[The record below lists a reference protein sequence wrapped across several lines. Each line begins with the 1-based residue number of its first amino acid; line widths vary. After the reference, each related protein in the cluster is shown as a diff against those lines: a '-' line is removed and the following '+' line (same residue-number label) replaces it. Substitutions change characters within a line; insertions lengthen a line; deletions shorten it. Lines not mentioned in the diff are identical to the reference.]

1 MTTRITSELFLV
13 DSSGWLEYITEE
25 SKASSFA
32 HYLENEAAV
41 VVPSLVIYEVYRQLA
56 RHRGKPLADR
66 FFSQALHCRVVPFD
80 EMMALAAADLSLNH
94 RLALTDAILYATA
107 RAHHA
112 QFVTANT
119 KLRGLP
125 AVIIP

>member
-1 MTTRITSELFLV
+1 VTIRTTSELYLV
-13 DSSGWLEYITEE
+13 DSSGWLEYITED
-25 SKASSFA
+25 SKAPAFA

-41 VVPSLVIYEVYRQLA
+41 IVPSLVIYEVCRQLA

-66 FFSQALHCRVVPFD
+66 FLSQALHCRVVPLD
-80 EMMALAAADLSLNH
+80 EMTALAAADASLNH
-94 RLALTDAILYATA
+94 RLAMTDALLYATA

-112 QFVTANT
+112 QFVTGNT

>member
-1 MTTRITSELFLV
+1 VTTRTNSELYLV
-13 DSSGWLEYITEE
+13 DSSGWLEYITED
-25 SKASSFA
+25 SRAGSFA

-41 VVPSLVIYEVYRQLA
+41 LMPSLVIYEVYRQLS

-80 EMMALAAADLSLNH
+80 EMTALAAADLSLNH
-94 RLALTDAILYATA
+94 RLALNDAILYATA

-125 AVIIP
+125 GVIIP

>member
-1 MTTRITSELFLV
+1 VTTRTTSELYLV
-13 DSSGWLEYITEE
+13 DSSGWLEYLTED
-25 SKASSFA
+25 SKAPLFA

-41 VVPSLVIYEVYRQLA
+41 IVPSLVIYEVYRQLA

-66 FFSQALHCRVVPFD
+66 FLSQALHCRVVPPD
-80 EMMALAAADLSLNH
+80 ENRAPPAANSTLTHPLAI
-94 RLALTDAILYATA
+94 TDALLHATA

-112 QFVTANT
+112 QFVTTNT

>member
-1 MTTRITSELFLV
+1 VTTRITSELFLV

>member
-1 MTTRITSELFLV
+1 VTTRTTSELFLV
-13 DSSGWLEYITEE
+13 DSSGWLEYLSEE
-25 SKASSFA
+25 SKASAFA
-32 HYLENEAAV
+32 HYLENESAV
-41 VVPSLVIYEVYRQLA
+41 IMPSLVIYEVYRQLA

-66 FFSQALHCRVVPFD
+66 FFSQALQCRVVPFD
-80 EMMALAAADLSLNH
+80 EMTALAAADASLNH

-119 KLRGLP
+119 RLRGLP

>member
-1 MTTRITSELFLV
+1 L
-13 DSSGWLEYITEE
+13 
-25 SKASSFA
+25 FA

-41 VVPSLVIYEVYRQLA
+41 IVPSLVIYEVYRQLA

-66 FFSQALHCRVVPFD
+66 FLSQALHCRVVPLD
-80 EMMALAAADLSLNH
+80 EMTALAAADVSLNH
-94 RLALTDAILYATA
+94 RLAMTDALLYATA
-107 RAHHA
+107 RTHQA
-112 QFVTANT
+112 QFVTTNT

>member
-1 MTTRITSELFLV
+1 MT
-13 DSSGWLEYITEE
+13 
-25 SKASSFA
+25 
-32 HYLENEAAV
+32 
-41 VVPSLVIYEVYRQLA
+41 
-56 RHRGKPLADR
+56 
-66 FFSQALHCRVVPFD
+66 
-80 EMMALAAADLSLNH
+80 ALAAADLSLNH
-94 RLALTDAILYATA
+94 RLALNDAILYATA